1 MKKNFMIFIVCFVFL
16 ILTGCRIYSMGVM
29 ENPEFKK
36 GMTPTD
42 LDEKLL
48 EKYTI
53 GKVTVQPRITYA
65 DPAQTKFKLL
75 IVFFSKT
82 TSSVVSINTVTLSI
96 NGQRFDY
103 GEQIVNKKSIS
114 NWELYPAN
122 EPFYVCSVRGKPI
135 DLLKD
140 KIIQSR
146 IDVSLNV
153 SIEEEGEKVITKKID
168 SYFIGEKKSFLE

>member
-1 MKKNFMIFIVCFVFL
+1 MKNFMIFIVCFFL

-36 GMTPTD
+36 DMIPND

-65 DPAQTKFKLL
+65 DPAQTKFQLL

-96 NGQRFDY
+96 NGEKFDY
-103 GEQIVNKKSIS
+103 GEQIVNKSLS

-122 EPFYVCSVRGKPI
+122 KPFYVCSVRGKPI
-135 DLLKD
+135 DFLKN

-153 SIEEEGEKVITKKID
+153 SVEGENDKAMTKKID
-168 SYFIGEKKSFLE
+168 SYFIGGKRFFLE